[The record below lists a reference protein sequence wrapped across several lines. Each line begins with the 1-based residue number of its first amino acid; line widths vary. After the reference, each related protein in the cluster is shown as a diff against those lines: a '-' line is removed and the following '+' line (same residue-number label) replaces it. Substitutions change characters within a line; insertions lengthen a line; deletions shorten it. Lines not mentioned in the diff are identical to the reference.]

1 MMLAT
6 LLGRLIFKV
15 AARRWGE
22 ETADLPMVL
31 EPPVDPEVDH
41 IRGPEDAQLTL
52 VEYVDFECA
61 YCAHATGSWED
72 LRAHFGDDLRYVV
85 RQLPHHP
92 HGPIA
97 ARASEAAS
105 TARKSTRLNYR
116 H

>member
-1 MMLAT
+1 MVLAT

-15 AARRWGE
+15 AARKWGE

-61 YCAHATGSWED
+61 HS
-72 LRAHFGDDLRYVV
+72 
-85 RQLPHHP
+85 
-92 HGPIA
+92 
-97 ARASEAAS
+97 
-105 TARKSTRLNYR
+105 KSTYSTSVSWASSGPRM
-116 H
+116 